1 MIRRHLASL
10 FLAALLCSPA
20 GADEMLADGIAAQVG
35 TEIVLYSEVVEVVAP
50 TERQMR
56 AAGAPRTEIAK
67 LRAEGLETMIE
78 LRLIERVVRDA
89 ELFATDEEVDQTI
102 ELIARENG
110 LGVEQLKRS
119 LTSQGMSY
127 DEYRAEIKREL
138 ERRKVVNALVASRV
152 HVEEKE
158 IQTLYKERYSQ
169 QPEGGTTVHL
179 RQMLVPA
186 GEEAGRSLDESCS
199 LVQKLRARVV
209 AGEPFDELAYQN
221 SAAAPQRGGDIGW
234 LHQDSMASWML
245 DLIEPLEGGQMSDVV
260 RLPFGCTFIELV
272 ERQEYEP
279 VSYEKAKTQLQNE
292 VFEQKVSQEYRT
304 WMEELR
310 AHTFIE
316 RRGYFAD
323 AAQLGRSGPG
333 SRRTSTGEPGTP

>member
-1 MIRRHLASL
+1 MTRPSLAIL
-10 FLAALLCSPA
+10 CLAALLPAPA

-56 AAGAPRTEIAK
+56 AAGAPKSEIAK

-78 LRLIERVVRDA
+78 WRLIEKVVREA
-89 ELFATDEEVDQTI
+89 ELFATDEEVDRTI
-102 ELIARENG
+102 ELIAQENG
-110 LGVEQLKRS
+110 LSVGQLKKS
-119 LTSQGMSY
+119 LTSQGMSF
-127 DEYRAEIKREL
+127 DEYRGEIKREL

-152 HVEEKE
+152 HVEEE
-158 IQTLYKERYSQ
+158 EVQTLYKERYAD

-186 GEEAGRSLDESCS
+186 GEEAGRSVDESCT
-199 LVQKLRARVV
+199 LVEELRARVA
-209 AGEPFDELAYQN
+209 AGEPFDELAYRN

-234 LHQDSMASWML
+234 LHQDSMAGWML
-245 DLIEPLEGGQMSDVV
+245 DLIEPLEAGQSSDVV
-260 RLPFGCTFIELV
+260 RMPFGCTFIELV
-272 ERQEYEP
+272 ERREYEP
-279 VSYEKAKTQLQNE
+279 ISYEKAKPQLQNE
-292 VFEQKVSQEYRT
+292 VFDQKVAQEYRT

-323 AAQLGRSGPG
+323 AAQFGRPG
-333 SRRTSTGEPGTP
+333 SGSRETSTGETGTP